1 MNLEKLQIYTP
12 YLYYFCTIH
21 NLKSILNL
29 GILSRNT
36 AINDNLIQKNTDWS
50 SSVVQGYR
58 SESNIEM
65 SDGENKNIHDLV
77 NVFFNP
83 YNVTIYKAQ
92 ENLVNDLNLNYQ
104 MNSVV
109 LAISVQKLQSSEKF
123 KHFAFT
129 DGNVGTRDNH
139 HVKYNN
145 LDDIHKLDW
154 KTINK
159 PWKEFDNYYDSKFS
173 NYKSKKSSE
182 FFINEPLESSTIES
196 ILCTSEELKELLEM
210 ITDIPVLI
218 SKTLQLY
225 KKK

>member
-21 NLKSILNL
+21 SLKSILNL
-29 GILSRNT
+29 GILSRNS

-50 SSVVQGYR
+50 SSVVQRYR

-92 ENLVNDLNLNYQ
+92 ENLVNYLNLNYE

-109 LAISVQKLQSSEKF
+109 LAISVEKLQSSEKF
-123 KHFAFT
+123 KHFAFCSRT
-129 DGNVGTRDNH
+129 PG
-139 HVKYNN
+139 
-145 LDDIHKLDW
+145 
-154 KTINK
+154 
-159 PWKEFDNYYDSKFS
+159 
-173 NYKSKKSSE
+173 
-182 FFINEPLESSTIES
+182 
-196 ILCTSEELKELLEM
+196 
-210 ITDIPVLI
+210 
-218 SKTLQLY
+218 
-225 KKK
+225 